1 MRQQRCSHHRR
12 RALLKPPVSLPED
25 SAAKSADLIEH
36 QTIEHCE
43 KNFCVVNS
51 SDGNMMGRPLTA
63 IPCTTYNAPPKMIR
77 RRGDGFTIQL
87 LVRR

>member
-12 RALLKPPVSLPED
+12 RPLLKPPGSLPED
-25 SAAKSADLIEH
+25 SAAKSADPIEH

-51 SDGNMMGRPLTA
+51 SDSNMMSRPLGDSLHRL
-63 IPCTTYNAPPKMIR
+63 PCAAEDDPPSR
-77 RRGDGFTIQL
+77 
-87 LVRR
+87 